1 MDRDGEQRIS
11 VCLKHH
17 RKANVLEF
25 SEKGSEC
32 AVIWSALR
40 WGRGFVESN
49 FESFE
54 LWENLIEFIYLL
66 LDYILF
72 LARVDNCLIF

>member
-17 RKANVLEF
+17 RKANGPEF

-32 AVIWSALR
+32 AVRSSALR
-40 WGRGFVESN
+40 
-49 FESFE
+49 
-54 LWENLIEFIYLL
+54 
-66 LDYILF
+66 
-72 LARVDNCLIF
+72 

>member
-32 AVIWSALR
+32 AVI
-40 WGRGFVESN
+40 
-49 FESFE
+49 
-54 LWENLIEFIYLL
+54 
-66 LDYILF
+66 
-72 LARVDNCLIF
+72 